1 MTNETYFNVKNRS
14 AGIVVYS
21 IPEDGVRREF
31 APNETKRIRFQEL
44 EKLSYQSGGRELM
57 QHFLQITNAEVL
69 DNLNIQAEPEYY
81 MSDEQVIDLIK
92 NGSLDAWLDCLD
104 FAPIGV
110 LDLVKKYA
118 VAVPVSDIDKRR
130 TLKQKTG
137 FDVDAALRHIE
148 EERLE
153 EEAMKNANSAAVA
166 AEQKAGERRVKAA
179 QENATPQRRT
189 TPKYKVVNKE
199 ENK

>member
-69 DNLNIQAEPEYY
+69 NNLNIQTEPEYY
-81 MSDEQVIDLIK
+81 MNDEQVIDLIK
-92 NGSLDAWLDCLD
+92 NGSIEAWLDCLD

-110 LDLVKKYA
+110 IDLVKKYA
-118 VAVPVSDIDKRR
+118 VAVPVSDIEKRR

-153 EEAMKNANSAAVA
+153 EEAMKNGNSAAIA

-179 QENATPQRRT
+179 QEEAAPQRRT
-189 TPKYKVVNKE
+189 TPKYKVVNSDK
-199 ENK
+199 

>member
-69 DNLNIQAEPEYY
+69 NNLNIQAEPEYY
-81 MSDEQVIDLIK
+81 MNDEQVIDLIK
-92 NGSLDAWLDCLD
+92 NGSIEAWLDCLD

-110 LDLVKKYA
+110 IDLVKKYA
-118 VAVPVSDIDKRR
+118 VAVPVSDIEKRR

-166 AEQKAGERRVKAA
+166 AEQKAGERRVKAV
-179 QENATPQRRT
+179 QEEAAPQRRT
-189 TPKYKVVNKE
+189 TPKYKVVNSDK
-199 ENK
+199 

>member
-69 DNLNIQAEPEYY
+69 NNLNIQAEPEYY
-81 MSDEQVIDLIK
+81 MNDEQVIDLIK
-92 NGSLDAWLDCLD
+92 NGSIEAWLDCLD

-110 LDLVKKYA
+110 IDLVKKYA
-118 VAVPVSDIDKRR
+118 VAVPVSDIEKRR

-153 EEAMKNANSAAVA
+153 EEAMKNGNSAAIA

-179 QENATPQRRT
+179 QEEAAPQRRT
-189 TPKYKVVNKE
+189 TPKYKVVNSDK
-199 ENK
+199 

>member
-69 DNLNIQAEPEYY
+69 NNLNIQAEPEYY
-81 MSDEQVIDLIK
+81 MNDEQVIDLIK
-92 NGSLDAWLDCLD
+92 NGSIEAWLDCLD

-110 LDLVKKYA
+110 IDLVKKYA
-118 VAVPVSDIDKRR
+118 VAVPVSDIEKRR

-153 EEAMKNANSAAVA
+153 EETMKNGNSAAIA

-179 QENATPQRRT
+179 QEEAAPQRRT
-189 TPKYKVVNKE
+189 TPKYKVVNNDK
-199 ENK
+199 

>member
-81 MSDEQVIDLIK
+81 MNDEQVIDLIK

-166 AEQKAGERRVKAA
+166 AEQKAGERRVNAA

>member
-21 IPEDGVRREF
+21 IPEDGIRREF
-31 APNETKRIRFQEL
+31 APNEIKRIRFQEL

-57 QHFLQITNAEVL
+57 QHFLQITSAEVL
-69 DNLNIQAEPEYY
+69 NNLNIQAEPEYY
-81 MSDEQVIDLIK
+81 MNDEQVIDLIK
-92 NGSLDAWLDCLD
+92 NGSIEAWLDCLD

-110 LDLVKKYA
+110 IDLVKKYA
-118 VAVPVSDIDKRR
+118 VAVPVSDIEKRR

-153 EEAMKNANSAAVA
+153 EEAMKNANSAAVT

-179 QENATPQRRT
+179 QEEAAPQRRT
-189 TPKYKVVNKE
+189 TPKYKVVNSDK
-199 ENK
+199 

>member
-1 MTNETYFNVKNRS
+1 MTNETIFNVKNRS
-14 AGIVVYS
+14 AGMVFYS
-21 IPEDGVRREF
+21 IPEEGIRREF
-31 APNETKRIRFQEL
+31 APGETKRIRFQEL

-57 QHFLQITNAEVL
+57 QHFLQITSTEALE
-69 DNLNIQAEPEYY
+69 NLNIQAEPEYY
-81 MSDEQVIDLIK
+81 MNDEQVIDLIK

-110 LDLVKKYA
+110 MDLLKKYCIA
-118 VAVPVSDIDKRR
+118 IPLSDIEKRR

-153 EEAMKNANSAAVA
+153 QEAMKNANSAAVV

-179 QENATPQRRT
+179 AENGANPQRRT
-189 TPKYKVVNKE
+189 TPKYKVVNNDK
-199 ENK
+199 

>member
-1 MTNETYFNVKNRS
+1 MTNETIFNVKNRS
-14 AGIVVYS
+14 AGVVVNT
-21 IPEDGVRREF
+21 IPEEGVRREF

-69 DNLNIQAEPEYY
+69 ENLNIQAEPEYY
-81 MSDEQVIDLIK
+81 MNDEQVIELIRT
-92 NGSLDAWLDCLD
+92 GSIDAWLDCLD

-110 LDLVKKYA
+110 IDLLKKYC
-118 VAVPVSDIDKRR
+118 VSIPLSDIEKRR

-153 EEAMKNANSAAVA
+153 EEAMKNANSATVV

-179 QENATPQRRT
+179 AENSANPQRRT
-189 TPKYKVVNKE
+189 TPKYKVVNNDK
-199 ENK
+199 

>member
-69 DNLNIQAEPEYY
+69 NNLNIQAEPEYY
-81 MSDEQVIDLIK
+81 MNDEQVIDLIK
-92 NGSLDAWLDCLD
+92 NGSIDAWLDCLD

-110 LDLVKKYA
+110 IDLVKKYA
-118 VAVPVSDIDKRR
+118 VAVPVSDIEKRR

-179 QENATPQRRT
+179 QEEAAPQRRT
-189 TPKYKVVNKE
+189 TPKYKVVNSDK
-199 ENK
+199 

>member
-57 QHFLQITNAEVL
+57 QHFLQITNTEVL
-69 DNLNIQAEPEYY
+69 NNLNIQAEPEYY
-81 MSDEQVIDLIK
+81 MNDEQVIDLIK
-92 NGSLDAWLDCLD
+92 NGSIEAWLDCLD

-110 LDLVKKYA
+110 IDLVKKYA
-118 VAVPVSDIDKRR
+118 VAVPVSDIEKRR

-179 QENATPQRRT
+179 QENTAPQRRT

>member
-21 IPEDGVRREF
+21 IPEDGIRREF

-81 MSDEQVIDLIK
+81 MNDEQVIDLIK

>member
-69 DNLNIQAEPEYY
+69 NNLNIQAEPEYY
-81 MSDEQVIDLIK
+81 MNDEQVIDLIK
-92 NGSLDAWLDCLD
+92 NGSIEAWLDCLD

-110 LDLVKKYA
+110 IDLVKKYA
-118 VAVPVSDIDKRR
+118 VAVPVSDIEKRR

-166 AEQKAGERRVKAA
+166 AEQKAGERRVKAT
-179 QENATPQRRT
+179 QEEAAPQRRT
-189 TPKYKVVNKE
+189 TPKYKVVNSDK
-199 ENK
+199 

>member
-81 MSDEQVIDLIK
+81 MNDEQVIDLIK
-92 NGSLDAWLDCLD
+92 NGSLDAWLECLD

>member
-21 IPEDGVRREF
+21 IPEDGIRREF

-69 DNLNIQAEPEYY
+69 NNLNIQAEPEYY
-81 MSDEQVIDLIK
+81 MNDEQVIDLIK
-92 NGSLDAWLDCLD
+92 NGSIEAWLDCLD

-110 LDLVKKYA
+110 IDLVKKYA
-118 VAVPVSDIDKRR
+118 VAVPVSDIEKRR

-179 QENATPQRRT
+179 QEEAAPQRRT
-189 TPKYKVVNKE
+189 TPKYKVVNSDK
-199 ENK
+199 

>member
-69 DNLNIQAEPEYY
+69 NNLNIQAEPEYY
-81 MSDEQVIDLIK
+81 MNDEQVIDLIK
-92 NGSLDAWLDCLD
+92 NGSIEAWLDCLD

-110 LDLVKKYA
+110 IDLVKKYA
-118 VAVPVSDIDKRR
+118 VAVPVSDIEKRR

-153 EEAMKNANSAAVA
+153 EEAMKNANSAAVT

-179 QENATPQRRT
+179 QEEAAPQRRT
-189 TPKYKVVNKE
+189 TPKYKVVNSDK
-199 ENK
+199 

>member
-69 DNLNIQAEPEYY
+69 NNLNIQAEPEYY
-81 MSDEQVIDLIK
+81 MNDEQVIDLIK
-92 NGSLDAWLDCLD
+92 NGSIEAWLDCLD

-110 LDLVKKYA
+110 IDLVKKYA
-118 VAVPVSDIDKRR
+118 VAVPVSDIEKRR

-153 EEAMKNANSAAVA
+153 EEAMKNVNSAAVA

-179 QENATPQRRT
+179 QEEAAPQRRT
-189 TPKYKVVNKE
+189 TPKYKVVNSDK
-199 ENK
+199 

>member
-69 DNLNIQAEPEYY
+69 NNLNIQAEPEYY
-81 MSDEQVIDLIK
+81 MNDEQVIDLIK
-92 NGSLDAWLDCLD
+92 NGSIEAWLDCLD

-110 LDLVKKYA
+110 IDLVKKYA
-118 VAVPVSDIDKRR
+118 VAVPVSDIEKRR

-179 QENATPQRRT
+179 QEEAAPQRRT
-189 TPKYKVVNKE
+189 TPKYKVVNSDK
-199 ENK
+199 

>member
-81 MSDEQVIDLIK
+81 MNDEQVIDLIK